1 MVSLQFQFTPRIIR
15 NDLQMMGTASG
26 APFVVPLTHDVNT
39 NQTALFDRL
48 NKQPLFGNE
57 LRYQNIIKILSNSRE
72 TMSKRTCYR
81 QARSVEYNNDLSLV

>member
-1 MVSLQFQFTPRIIR
+1 
-15 NDLQMMGTASG
+15 MGTASG